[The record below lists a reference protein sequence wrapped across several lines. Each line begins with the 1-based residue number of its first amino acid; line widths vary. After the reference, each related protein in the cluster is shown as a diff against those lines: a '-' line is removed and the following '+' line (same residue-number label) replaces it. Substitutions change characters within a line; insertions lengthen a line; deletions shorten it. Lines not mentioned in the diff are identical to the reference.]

1 MRVKNRAFIITQSL
15 IIIGMA
21 LLEMDNL
28 TIEYETD
35 QGVLTAVDDFNLD
48 VKSGETVGIVGE
60 SGCGK
65 TTATKPILGILDDN
79 GRVVD
84 GEIRYRDEVLTDM
97 TEKELRER
105 IRWQEISY
113 IPQNAMAALDPV
125 FTVGSQ
131 VIEVIRE
138 HTDSSKADARSRTAD
153 LFEAVELDSNR
164 MNEYPHELSGGQRQR
179 VTIALALAL
188 EPALIIADEPTTG
201 LDVVVQD
208 EILELI
214 GTIQDDIGCSMIF
227 ITHDMSA
234 IAEIADRVAV
244 TYAGRVVE
252 VGSAHD
258 VFKESAHPYTIGL
271 QNAFPKMERN
281 PTEAS
286 LITIPGSPPDL
297 HDPPSGC
304 RFAERCPF
312 ATAECDRDPPRT
324 EVKPDHVIECHFP
337 GEADS
342 FRRRG
347 SNSETWRRDDTVE
360 AHTARSATE
369 RHQQG

>member
-1 MRVKNRAFIITQSL
+1 
-15 IIIGMA
+15 MA
-21 LLEMDNL
+21 LLELVDL
-28 TIEYETD
+28 TVEYETER
-35 QGVLTAVDDFNLD
+35 GTLRAVDDFNLT
-48 VKSGETVGIVGE
+48 VKSGETVGVVGE

-79 GRVVD
+79 GRVA
-84 GEIRYRDEVLTDM
+84 GGSIRYKDEILSDLTERD
-97 TEKELRER
+97 LRER

-131 VIEVIRE
+131 VVEVIQE
-138 HTDSSKADARSRTAD
+138 HTTVSKGEARSRTAD
-153 LFEAVELDSNR
+153 LFEAVGLDPNR
-164 MNEYPHELSGGQRQR
+164 MNDYPHELSGGQRQR

-188 EPALIIADEPTTG
+188 EPSLIIADEPTTG

-214 GTIQDDIGCSMIF
+214 DDIQADIGCSMIF
-227 ITHDMSA
+227 ITHDIST

-244 TYAGRVVE
+244 AYAGRIVE

-281 PTEAS
+281 PTESS

-297 HDPPSGC
+297 FDPPTGC

-312 ATAECDRDPPRT
+312 ATAECEQDPELT
-324 EVKPDHVIECHFP
+324 DITPDHKIECHYP
-337 GEADS
+337 EKANS
-342 FRRRG
+342 FRTKG
-347 SNSETWRRDDTVE
+347 AHADTWRQDEQSGTDRP
-360 AHTARSATE
+360 RSATDGG
-369 RHQQG
+369 RQ

>member
-1 MRVKNRAFIITQSL
+1 
-15 IIIGMA
+15 MA
-21 LLEMDNL
+21 LLELVDL
-28 TIEYETD
+28 TVEYETER
-35 QGVLTAVDDFNLD
+35 GTLRAVDDFNLT
-48 VKSGETVGIVGE
+48 VAPGETVGIVGE

-79 GRVVD
+79 GRVA
-84 GEIRYRDEVLTDM
+84 GGSIRYKDEILTDL
-97 TEKELRER
+97 TEQELKQR

-138 HTDSSKADARSRTAD
+138 HTTVSKKEARSRTAD
-153 LFEAVELDSNR
+153 LFEDVGLDPNR
-164 MNEYPHELSGGQRQR
+164 MNDYPHELSGGQRQR

-188 EPALIIADEPTTG
+188 EPSLIIADEPTTG

-208 EILELI
+208 EILDLI
-214 GTIQDDIGCSMIF
+214 ADIQADIGCSMIF

-244 TYAGRVVE
+244 AYAGRVVE
-252 VGSAHD
+252 LGSAHD

-281 PTEAS
+281 PTESS

-304 RFAERCPF
+304 RFADRCPF
-312 ATAECDRDPPRT
+312 ATTECEQDPARNT
-324 EVKPDHVIECHFP
+324 VRPDHFIECHYP
-337 GEADS
+337 EKADS
-342 FRRRG
+342 FRAQG
-347 SNSETWRRDDTVE
+347 SNPAAWQRDDDGITD
-360 AHTARSATE
+360 HSRSATDGG
-369 RHQQG
+369 RQ